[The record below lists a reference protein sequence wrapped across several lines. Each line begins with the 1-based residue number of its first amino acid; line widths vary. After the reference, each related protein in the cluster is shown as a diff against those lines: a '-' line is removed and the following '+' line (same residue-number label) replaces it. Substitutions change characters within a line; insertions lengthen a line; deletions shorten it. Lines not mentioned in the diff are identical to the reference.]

1 MDVVLLLGMV
11 LIGLFTGAVTGLT
24 GASGVMVVVPLVT
37 MLLGFSIREAIGT
50 SLMVNVISS
59 LAISIIYYRH
69 GNIEVRSAFWIALGS
84 IVGAQLG
91 TVFAGGIPEVGLS
104 ETFGIFMVIMGA
116 VIWKKGLNH
125 ESIAKIA
132 KGIVRF
138 RGEAQR
144 NMVCLVLGFAIGIMT
159 GILGAGGGGIILLI
173 LIFVLGFPIHL
184 AIGTSSLLMTITT
197 LSGAIGYAMQGN
209 IRLLPGLV
217 LGISAAGS
225 GVLSATFANRVDEQ
239 VLSKVVGAVFML
251 LGVVMT
257 AFYIA

>member
-1 MDVVLLLGMV
+1 M
-11 LIGLFTGAVTGLT
+11 
-24 GASGVMVVVPLVT
+24 
-37 MLLGFSIREAIGT
+37 
-50 SLMVNVISS
+50 
-59 LAISIIYYRH
+59 
-69 GNIEVRSAFWIALGS
+69 
-84 IVGAQLG
+84 
-91 TVFAGGIPEVGLS
+91 
-104 ETFGIFMVIMGA
+104 
-116 VIWKKGLNH
+116 
-125 ESIAKIA
+125 
-132 KGIVRF
+132 
-138 RGEAQR
+138 
-144 NMVCLVLGFAIGIMT
+144 
-159 GILGAGGGGIILLI
+159 ILLI